1 MLRVL
6 STKNQSCLATNQ
18 IVAGCENLLQKIE
31 SKIYFLQQILYML
44 RVLIARGKLVLGIS
58 DLNLVYGVST
68 YMKNL
73 YLPRILV

>member
-18 IVAGCENLLQKIE
+18 VFAGCENLLQKIE
-31 SKIYFLQQILYML
+31 SKIYFLQEILYML
-44 RVLIARGKLVLGIS
+44 RILTAQGKLVLGIS

-68 YMKNL
+68 YKHNL
-73 YLPRILV
+73 